1 MSFLKISDP
10 AKRDAIVKEYLE
22 LKKNVRDNLLS
33 ERTGELELQTDL
45 SNFYRPITET
55 QKATAR
61 EITEGLKPIREGIK
75 KLPQAMHPIGEAT
88 GEASGKEES
97 LDFGE
102 IAKEYLKDPDRDTT
116 FGIRNE
122 EGLYYICNKQATIVN
137 NNIIV
142 DGEKFRGTPGLW
154 ELIMS
159 KNPEDFTK
167 EDYEN
172 YAKLMVKTNALYRN
186 YDPNNPNQRSSK
198 SDKWNLIRL
207 IWAKRG
213 EYEGKGVVVIP
224 SDPNALLERL
234 DLLLASQEAGHT
246 GVGNELVSI
255 CDELK
260 RQGVL
265 DTKTYKKLNSIIKKM
280 IVAKRGF
287 QKRYAYGGS
296 GIFDTIVNLLTRI
309 FTSSAAKQ
317 IASSAL
323 DVGKSVAKEGAKKA
337 LEVGTTTATDVG
349 KKLVTKAL
357 TPKSKKILQKY
368 TQPTTQSTT
377 QDINTLID
385 GSVVE
390 IQDLVKKLNT
400 GMGIKRI

>member
-1 MSFLKISDP
+1 MSFIKIGDP

-22 LKKNVRDNLLS
+22 LKKNIRDNLLS

-45 SNFYRPITET
+45 SKFYRPITET

-61 EITEGLKPIREGIK
+61 EIMEGLKPIREGIER
-75 KLPQAMHPIGEAT
+75 LPQAMQPTGEAT

-122 EGLYYICNKQATIVN
+122 EGLYYIGNKQATIVN

-142 DGEKFRGTPGLW
+142 DDEKFRGTPGVW

-172 YAKLMVKTNALYRN
+172 YAKLMVKTNALYR
-186 YDPNNPNQRSSK
+186 DNNPKNSHPKSSR

-213 EYEGKGVVVIP
+213 EYAGKGVVVIP

-265 DTKTYKKLNSIIKKM
+265 DTKTYKKLNSIIKK
-280 IVAKRGF
+280 
-287 QKRYAYGGS
+287 
-296 GIFDTIVNLLTRI
+296 
-309 FTSSAAKQ
+309 
-317 IASSAL
+317 
-323 DVGKSVAKEGAKKA
+323 
-337 LEVGTTTATDVG
+337 
-349 KKLVTKAL
+349 
-357 TPKSKKILQKY
+357 
-368 TQPTTQSTT
+368 
-377 QDINTLID
+377 
-385 GSVVE
+385 
-390 IQDLVKKLNT
+390 
-400 GMGIKRI
+400 